1 MSDHI
6 FEEDKTKD
14 EALEK
19 SLSSDAESEN
29 IEDIEDEG
37 NIEDETDD
45 TSDGDSDEEGTYPY
59 SMGDLDENHIEFYRD
74 SDTATVY
81 FTKRKYINRIEKLKK
96 EHPDEVVIQN
106 ETKSDTLAKVPLSWI
121 RVMPPRQVNLTD
133 EQREELRVRLKQ
145 MREKQKKKGE
155 KNQ

>member
-1 MSDHI
+1 MSDYT
-6 FEEDKTKD
+6 FEEEDKTKD
-14 EALEK
+14 EALEEA
-19 SLSSDAESEN
+19 LSVDTEES
-29 IEDIEDEG
+29 EDIEAE
-37 NIEDETDD
+37 ETDET
-45 TSDGDSDEEGTYPY
+45 EGTYPY

-106 ETKSDTLAKVPLSWI
+106 ETKSDILAKVPLSWI

-145 MREKQKKKGE
+145 MREKQKK
-155 KNQ
+155 N

>member
-1 MSDHI
+1 MSDYT
-6 FEEDKTKD
+6 FEEEDKTKD
-14 EALEK
+14 EALEEA
-19 SLSSDAESEN
+19 LSVDTEETEDTEDT
-29 IEDIEDEG
+29 EDIEAE
-37 NIEDETDD
+37 ETDET
-45 TSDGDSDEEGTYPY
+45 EGTYPY

-74 SDTATVY
+74 SDMATVY

-106 ETKSDTLAKVPLSWI
+106 ETKSDILAKVPLSWI

-145 MREKQKKKGE
+145 MREKQKK
-155 KNQ
+155 N